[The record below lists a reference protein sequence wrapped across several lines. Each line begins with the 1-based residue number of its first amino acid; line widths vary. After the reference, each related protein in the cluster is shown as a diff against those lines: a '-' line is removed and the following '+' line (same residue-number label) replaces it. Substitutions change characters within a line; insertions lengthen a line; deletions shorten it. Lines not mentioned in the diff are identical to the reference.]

1 MSSEESTKKIRK
13 EVKQDIAKSLIDTL
27 SVPFIAEK
35 LDLDIEIVQDIK
47 QDYEQTR
54 NINDVKQET
63 REEVARSLVDS
74 LAVPFIATKVGVDID
89 KVMKYRQ
96 DYEQGLKK

>member
-1 MSSEESTKKIRK
+1 MSSEESTKKIK
-13 EVKQDIAKSLIDTL
+13 EEVKLDIARSLIDTL

-47 QDYEQTR
+47 KDYEQ
-54 NINDVKQET
+54 NVYINKAKQDIK
-63 REEVARSLVDS
+63 EEVAKSLVDS
-74 LAVPFIATKVGVDID
+74 LAVPFIATKIGVDID

>member
-1 MSSEESTKKIRK
+1 MPSEESIKKIK
-13 EVKQDIAKSLIDTL
+13 EEVKSDIARSLIDTL
-27 SVPFIAEK
+27 SAAFIAEK
-35 LDLDIEIVQDIK
+35 LDLDIGIVHDLK
-47 QDYEQTR
+47 KDYEQNG
-54 NINDVKQET
+54 NINKAKQDI

-74 LAVPFIATKVGVDID
+74 LAVPFIATKIGVDIE